1 MGLSTAVGEG
11 MARYQRPDEACISEY
26 LESSLHP
33 LQHPV
38 SGIHLSP
45 GARCMSWAQKH
56 PLSANTRLTSVR
68 SLGHLVTVHG
78 VL

>member
-1 MGLSTAVGEG
+1 MGPSTVVGEG
-11 MARYQRPDEACISEY
+11 MARYQRPDGACISEY
-26 LESSLHP
+26 LESAFHP

-56 PLSANTRLTSVR
+56 PLSANIHLTSVR
-68 SLGHLVTVHG
+68 SLGHLVMEHG
-78 VL
+78 VS

>member
-1 MGLSTAVGEG
+1 MGPSTVVGEG

-26 LESSLHP
+26 LESAFHP

-38 SGIHLSP
+38 SGMHLSP

-56 PLSANTRLTSVR
+56 PLSANTCLTSVC
-68 SLGHLVTVHG
+68 SLGHLVTVHS

>member
-1 MGLSTAVGEG
+1 MV
-11 MARYQRPDEACISEY
+11 RYQRPDEARISEY
-26 LESSLHP
+26 LESFLHP

-38 SGIHLSP
+38 SGIHHST
-45 GARCMSWAQKH
+45 GARCMSLVQKH
-56 PLSANTRLTSVR
+56 PLSANTRLTSVH